1 LPRPLLLAKSTIA
14 SNGIQEVL
22 RGRPTATTA
31 AAVTAGLQEVTDDLV
46 ELVTREIEPLRT
58 TTAS

>member
-1 LPRPLLLAKSTIA
+1 LAKSTIA
-14 SNGIQEVL
+14 SNGIPEVL